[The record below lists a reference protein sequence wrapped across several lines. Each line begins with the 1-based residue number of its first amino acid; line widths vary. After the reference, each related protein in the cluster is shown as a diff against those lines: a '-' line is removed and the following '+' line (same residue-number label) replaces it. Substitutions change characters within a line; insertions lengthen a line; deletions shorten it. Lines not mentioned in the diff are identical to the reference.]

1 MGVMR
6 GLTRLDAVVLPRLAR
21 GARRIGRFTRRSPGG
36 SLTAFAV
43 GLAVIVS
50 GVLVVQSMGHRRPIQ
65 PDQSAWVGV
74 TNGELIVNYLAES
87 RDRLAQ
93 LTATAPD
100 RPVYALVSFTDYL
113 TPNEVTSLVLMAV
126 ATTGADSS
134 GQLTTVYAK
143 ARVQVPHRQTTV
155 VTLSANKI
163 PDDLVA
169 TMLGTADAK
178 DAEAAQD
185 EAANRPGGPDLDGA
199 ALARIEAAAYRNRCA
214 CIFALIV
221 RGVPASLNRL
231 AAQKYTRVVDPAP
244 QVVDPAPN
252 VTAYVPPLPEQSD
265 RMTSPVD
272 SPDPTGT
279 P

>member
-6 GLTRLDAVVLPRLAR
+6 ALTRLDEVVLPRLGR

-43 GLAVIVS
+43 GLAVIVA
-50 GVLVVQSMGHRRPIQ
+50 GVLVVQSMGHRQPIQ

-74 TNGELIVNYLAES
+74 TNGELIVDYLAQS

-113 TPNEVTSLVLMAV
+113 TPDEVTSLVRMAV
-126 ATTGADSS
+126 ATTGDDSS
-134 GQLTTVYAK
+134 GQLTTAYAK
-143 ARVQVPHRQTTV
+143 ARVRIPHRQTEV
-155 VTLSANKI
+155 VTLSADKI

-169 TMLGTADAK
+169 TMLGTAASM

-199 ALARIEAAAYRNRCA
+199 ALARTQAAAFRNRCA
-214 CIFALIV
+214 CIYALVV

-231 AAQKYTRVVDPAP
+231 AALRYTRVVDPAP
-244 QVVDPAPN
+244 QVVNPAPN
-252 VTAYVPPLPEQSD
+252 VTAYVPPLPEQTD
-265 RMTSPVD
+265 RATPPVD

>member
-50 GVLVVQSMGHRRPIQ
+50 GVLVVQSMGHRQPIQ
-65 PDQSAWVGV
+65 PDQSARVGV

-100 RPVYALVSFTDYL
+100 RPVYALVSFTGYL
-113 TPNEVTSLVLMAV
+113 TPDEVTSLVRMAV

-169 TMLGTADAK
+169 TMLGTAYAK

-199 ALARIEAAAYRNRCA
+199 ALARTEAAAYRNRCA

-231 AAQKYTRVVDPAP
+231 AAQKYTLVVDPAP
-244 QVVDPAPN
+244 QVVNPAPN

>member
-1 MGVMR
+1 
-6 GLTRLDAVVLPRLAR
+6 
-21 GARRIGRFTRRSPGG
+21 
-36 SLTAFAV
+36 
-43 GLAVIVS
+43 VIVS

-113 TPNEVTSLVLMAV
+113 TPDEVTSLVRMAV

-169 TMLGTADAK
+169 TMLGTADTK

-185 EAANRPGGPDLDGA
+185 EAANRAGGPDLDGA
-199 ALARIEAAAYRNRCA
+199 ALARTEAAAYRNRCA

>member
-1 MGVMR
+1 MGVMQL
-6 GLTRLDAVVLPRLAR
+6 LTRLDAVVLPRLAR
-21 GARRIGRFTRRSPGG
+21 GARRIGRYTRRSPGG
-36 SLTAFAV
+36 PLTAFAI

-50 GVLVVQSMGHRRPIQ
+50 GVLVVQSMGRPRPIQ
-65 PDQSAWVGV
+65 PDQSARVGV
-74 TNGELIVNYLAES
+74 TNGELIVDYLADS

-113 TPNEVTSLVLMAV
+113 TPDEVTTLVRMAV

-134 GQLTTVYAK
+134 GQLTTAYAK
-143 ARVQVPHRQTTV
+143 ARVRVPHQQTEV
-155 VTLSANKI
+155 VTLSADLI

-169 TMLGTADAK
+169 TMLGVADSK

-185 EAANRPGGPDLDGA
+185 EALNRPGGPDRVGA
-199 ALARIEAAAYRNRCA
+199 GLARTEAAAYRNRCA

-231 AAQKYTRVVDPAP
+231 AALTYTRVVDPAP
-244 QVVDPAPN
+244 QVVNPAPN

-265 RMTSPVD
+265 RATPLTD

>member
-1 MGVMR
+1 MGVMQV
-6 GLTRLDAVVLPRLAR
+6 LARLDAVVLPRLAR
-21 GARRIGRFTRRSPGG
+21 GARRIGRYTRRSPGG
-36 SLTAFAV
+36 PLTAFAV
-43 GLAVIVS
+43 GLGVIVS
-50 GVLVVQSMGHRRPIQ
+50 GVLVVQSTGHPRPIQ
-65 PDQSAWVGV
+65 PDQSARVGV
-74 TNGELIVNYLAES
+74 TNGELIVDYLADS

-100 RPVYALVSFTDYL
+100 RPVYALVSFTIYL
-113 TPNEVTSLVLMAV
+113 TPEEVTSLVRMAV

-134 GQLTTVYAK
+134 GQLTTAYAK
-143 ARVQVPHRQTTV
+143 ARVQVPDQQTEV
-155 VTLSANKI
+155 VTLSADRI

-169 TMLGTADAK
+169 TMLGVADSK

-185 EAANRPGGPDLDGA
+185 EAVNRPGGPDRVGA
-199 ALARIEAAAYRNRCA
+199 GLARTEAAAYRNRCA

-231 AAQKYTRVVDPAP
+231 AAQRYTRVVDPAP
-244 QVVDPAPN
+244 QVVNPDPN

-265 RMTSPVD
+265 RATPLPDSPV
-272 SPDPTGT
+272 PTGT